1 MVHLRSTRKKFK
13 TFLQTGN
20 ANYIYRN
27 DMDNACF
34 QHNMAYCKCK
44 DFTTRTESDKVLRD
58 KAFKVASN
66 PEYDGY

>member
-1 MVHLRSTRKKFK
+1 
-13 TFLQTGN
+13 
-20 ANYIYRN
+20 
-27 DMDNACF
+27 MDNACF

>member
-1 MVHLRSTRKKFK
+1 MIWIMPVFSTIW
-13 TFLQTGN
+13 L
-20 ANYIYRN
+20 
-27 DMDNACF
+27 
-34 QHNMAYCKCK
+34 YCKCK